1 MKGGTTMVGKN
12 IARLRKEAGM
22 TQEELAEKLNVTRQA
37 ISSWERERTE
47 PDLDTVQKAA
57 AVFDVPAEE
66 LIYGAKKKP
75 KAIHTTV
82 SVGKDTVGF
91 GTVLA
96 IAISLV
102 KWHSIKWAIL
112 HGVFSWGYV
121 IYYVIKYGWG
131 V

>member
-1 MKGGTTMVGKN
+1 MVGKN
-12 IARLRKEAGM
+12 IARVRRESGM

-57 AVFDVPAEE
+57 EVLGVPAEE
-66 LIYGAKKKP
+66 LIYGVKEKSKVQT
-75 KAIHTTV
+75 TTV
-82 SVGKDTVGF
+82 KVGESTVGL

-96 IAISLV
+96 VGISLV
-102 KWHSIKWAIL
+102 KWHSVKWAIL
-112 HGVFSWGYV
+112 HGIFNWGYV
-121 IYYVIKYGWG
+121 IYYIIKYGWT

>member
-1 MKGGTTMVGKN
+1 MVGKN

-57 AVFDVPAEE
+57 EVFDVPAEE
-66 LIYGAKKKP
+66 LIYETKEKSKK
-75 KAIHTTV
+75 INVTTKV
-82 SVGKDTVGF
+82 SESTVGF
-91 GTVLA
+91 GSVLA
-96 IAISLV
+96 IGISLL

-112 HGVFSWGYV
+112 HGVFGWGYV
-121 IYYVIKYGWG
+121 IYYIIKYGWD